1 MAKLPSETD
10 IGRVLY
16 RPSSGDIRIRTPD
29 FSPIARGGEALAGG
43 IRSFAAAQE
52 DVDDYE
58 TRKALLDFKLQT
70 EMELEET
77 SREMAPGGSGF
88 TRSWLDTYRKQA
100 RQFVGKDDTNIP
112 ASQRGKVGLL
122 LKQHEVSLAER
133 AQRYEMAER
142 DREHVAGLDDQLGRL
157 MDVVGA
163 SPTRRDEM
171 AREGRRQI
179 ELSRIPAAEKHR
191 LVKRYEK
198 NLDKTQAT
206 ARIMGIETPEDLD
219 AFAKELRL
227 DQEDI
232 PVKARV
238 GAVSAKYESSGR
250 GVGLVSS
257 GKNDPGG
264 PSYGVHQLSSKDSM
278 PAFLGSPE
286 GSPYADRFGDAQP
299 GTREFNRVYREI
311 AREDPEGFAG
321 AQYAFYHRTHYEPL
335 LDHARARGVNV
346 EDRGVQEALFSMA
359 IQHGGARKIVDAIKA
374 GGSTE
379 DQIRALYEARAKYVA
394 GLDLHPS
401 TKASVLN
408 RYAKEVRDAVR
419 LAGTTAEDE
428 AEPDSTRP
436 YPNLSLMERRT
447 IYGQAQTAFKER
459 QKELGAIAAREQVAG
474 WLAGDLPFNPMS
486 KDGRKLLDD
495 TLATSDIGTK
505 IFDGDLTATS
515 QGVAL
520 SQQLRYAPQPVAEGI
535 TGLIRSGDTGKMAL
549 GYSAVVNLIH
559 RAPNA
564 LDQAPG
570 HEQIVKDALK
580 FQLYTNR
587 YGGPAE
593 ALKRMAEDADPEKQR
608 LRKIT
613 SEDANKFVKDEIS
626 EDTIRREM
634 SRGTLGD
641 WWNRPDVAQNF
652 EQRALM
658 LGEYKDMARREFE
671 LTGDKELAIKLATQ
685 QFQKRHGVS
694 DLLSKR
700 VMAYPPE
707 RFWPPVGGTY
717 DYMEKDIKAV
727 VGEFGP
733 DADESSI
740 GLKFA
745 GFGVDGKPSYWITW
759 RREDGRLE
767 MSPRPWVP
775 GFEEADR
782 AADEEWLERRREQIG
797 TSDSRQDDAVRL
809 RQMREMR
816 ERQQEMLRS
825 IPDSTPE
832 NDN

>member
-1 MAKLPSETD
+1 MARMPSAED
-10 IGRVLY
+10 LGRVLY
-16 RPSSGDIRIRTPD
+16 RPSSGDIRIREPD
-29 FSPIARGGEALAGG
+29 FSPIARGADALARGVKG
-43 IRSFAAAQE
+43 AIGAQLE
-52 DVDDYE
+52 SQADVDDYE

-70 EMELEET
+70 EMELEEA

-88 TRSWLDTYRKQA
+88 TQSWLDTYRKRA
-100 RQFVGKDDTNIP
+100 KQFVGKDDANIP

-122 LKQHEVSLAER
+122 LKQHEVALAER
-133 AQRYEMAER
+133 AQRYEIAER

-157 MDVVGA
+157 ADVVGA
-163 SPTRRDEM
+163 NPSRRDEM

-191 LVKRYEK
+191 LIKRYEK

-206 ARIMGIETPEDLD
+206 ARIMAIETPEDLD

-232 PVKARV
+232 PAKSRV

-250 GVGLVSS
+250 GVGFVST

-278 PAFLGSPE
+278 PAFLQSPE
-286 GSPYADRFGDAQP
+286 GSPYAARFGDLQP

-335 LDHARARGVNV
+335 LEHARAKGLDV

-374 GGSTE
+374 GGSAE

-401 TKASVLN
+401 TKAAVIN

-428 AEPDSTRP
+428 AEPDPSRP
-436 YPNLSLMERRT
+436 YPNLSLMERKT
-447 IYGQAQTAFKER
+447 LYGQAQAAFKER
-459 QKELGAIAAREQVAG
+459 QKELAAIAAREQVAG

-495 TLATSDIGTK
+495 TLAQSDIGQK
-505 IFDGDLTATS
+505 IFEGDLTAAS

-520 SQQLRYAPQPVAEGI
+520 SQQLRYAPQPIAEGI
-535 TGLIRSGDTGKMAL
+535 TGLIRSGDTAKMAL

-559 RAPNA
+559 QVPNA
-564 LDQAPG
+564 LDHVSG
-570 HEQIVKDALK
+570 HESLVRDALK

-587 YGGPAE
+587 YGGPSE
-593 ALKRMAEDADPEKQR
+593 ALARMAEDADPEKQR

-613 SEDANKFVKDEIS
+613 AEDANKLIKDEIS
-626 EDTIRREM
+626 EDTLRREM

-641 WWNRPDVAQNF
+641 WWNRPDLPVPF
-652 EQRALM
+652 EQRTLM
-658 LGEYKDMARREFE
+658 LGEFKEMVRREYE
-671 LTGDKELAIKLATQ
+671 TTGDKELAIKLATQ

-694 DLLSKR
+694 EVLGKR

-707 RFWPPVGGTY
+707 RFWPPVGGSY
-717 DYMEKDIKAV
+717 EYMAKDIKSV
-727 VGEFGP
+727 VTEFGP
-733 DADESSI
+733 DADEDTI
-740 GLKFA
+740 DLKFA
-745 GFGVDGKPSYWITW
+745 GFGLDGKPTYWITW
-759 RREDGRLE
+759 KREDGRLD
-767 MSPRPWVP
+767 MAPRPWVP
-775 GFEEADR
+775 GFEESDKAS
-782 AADEEWLERRREQIG
+782 DEEWIERRREMLG
-797 TSDSRQDDAVRL
+797 TSDSRQDDAVRR
-809 RQMREMR
+809 RQIREMQ
-816 ERQQEMLRS
+816 ERQNEMLRS
-825 IPDSTPE
+825 IPE